1 MYKFSR
7 VSNFANLALRTYLHV
22 LLLTY
27 LQRGHSV
34 ESAEKRIFKIGQL
47 GADFGTSNLFA
58 CTTFNVFTK
67 RTFC

>member
-34 ESAEKRIFKIGQL
+34 ESAEQRIFKIGQL
-47 GADFGTSNLFA
+47 GAEKYAFKIGKLCSLR
-58 CTTFNVFTK
+58 TK
-67 RTFC
+67 G